1 MTLRVLYAVNC
12 GLPDRD
18 YRVIY
23 AASSARCSVTFALPS
38 RPASVP
44 EERYRRLGFSEG
56 LGWRDAGNA
65 LRLAQLLVRHRH
77 ELDVAHFYSTK
88 LLLLGPVLARL
99 AGVRSVITVTGFG
112 RAMSRTGPA
121 YRVLRVVYL
130 LLFRVAVR
138 LSSAVLFQNTSDLEA
153 TAGRLPGARAK
164 MSYIGSAVAMPV
176 QAGKDYA
183 GPLVVLLVARVM
195 PAKGVDDF
203 LAAARELASPGMRF
217 VLVGGSS
224 RGCEALQREVEA
236 ADAAGT
242 ISYLG
247 RLEGDALLAVYRA
260 AHVLCFPSRHEG
272 LARVM
277 IEAGYAGLC
286 PVAYDIPGNRDLVV
300 DGTGLLLPPGDRSE
314 LVRALRR
321 LAEDRREL
329 ARRAAAYQ
337 SHVAR
342 SFGMD
347 SYRARMDAV
356 LEGLIA

>member
-1 MTLRVLYAVNC
+1 MTLRILYAVNC
-12 GLPDRD
+12 GLPERD

-65 LRLAQLLVRHRH
+65 LRLAQLLVRHRR

-121 YRVLRVVYL
+121 YRVVRVVYL
-130 LLFRVAVR
+130 VLFRVAVR
-138 LSSAVLFQNTSDLEA
+138 LSSAVLFQNTADLEA
-153 TAGRLPGARAK
+153 TAGRLPAARAK

-176 QAGKDYA
+176 QADKDYA
-183 GPLVVLLVARVM
+183 GPLGVLLVARVM

-203 LAAARELASPGMRF
+203 LAAARELAAPGLRF
-217 VLVGGSS
+217 VLVGGPS
-224 RGCEALQREVEA
+224 RGCEQLQREVEA

-247 RLEGDALLAVYRA
+247 RLEGEALLAAYRA
-260 AHVLCFPSRHEG
+260 AHVFCFPSRHEG

-300 DGTGLLLPPGDRSE
+300 DGTGLLLPPGDRSA
-314 LVRALRR
+314 LVRAVRG
-321 LAEDRREL
+321 LAEDRGEL
-329 ARRAAAYQ
+329 VRRAAAYQ
-337 SHVAR
+337 SHVSRA
-342 SFGMD
+342 FGMD
-347 SYRARMDAV
+347 TYRARMDAV